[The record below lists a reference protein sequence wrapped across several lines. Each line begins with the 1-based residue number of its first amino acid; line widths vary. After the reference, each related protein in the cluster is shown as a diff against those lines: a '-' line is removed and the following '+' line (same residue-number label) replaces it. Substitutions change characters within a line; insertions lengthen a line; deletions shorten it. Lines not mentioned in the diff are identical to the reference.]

1 MHTLSPEYPT
11 SSEGRWQVP
20 WPAQPWAFQA
30 TSGSYGRDQ
39 TSAANAE
46 DTQAGAQM
54 MLTVYPL
61 RSV

>member
-1 MHTLSPEYPT
+1 MAGALACTTL
-11 SSEGRWQVP
+11 GL
-20 WPAQPWAFQA
+20 QA

-39 TSAANAE
+39 TSAANVE